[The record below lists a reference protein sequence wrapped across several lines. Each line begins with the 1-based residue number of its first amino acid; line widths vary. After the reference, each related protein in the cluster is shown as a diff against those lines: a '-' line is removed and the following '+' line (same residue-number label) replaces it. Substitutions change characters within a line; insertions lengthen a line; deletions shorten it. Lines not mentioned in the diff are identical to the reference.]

1 MKKVYTDVYTVII
14 KYYFR
19 STKMDRSF
27 LINEIKRLK
36 TERNACIL
44 AHNYQVPEVQDISD
58 IVGDSFALSRAAAKM
73 DKEVIVFCGV
83 RFMAESAKIL
93 SPDKKVLLPSKYA
106 GCPLA
111 DSITAKQLQ
120 IMKNKYPGAAV
131 VCYVNSSA
139 EVKAISDICC
149 TSSNAVKVVESL
161 KEDEVLFVPDENLA
175 GYIAEKVRGKHIIPW
190 PGHCITHARIM
201 VEDLVKTS
209 EEHPKAE
216 ILAHPEVSGEIRES
230 SDFVGSTSQ
239 IIDHARK
246 SSNTEFIIGTEI
258 GVLHKMKK
266 DNPGKKFYLMSPR
279 LVCENMKMTS
289 LENVY
294 TCLLNM
300 EYEISVPENIRKK
313 AENSLEKML
322 CIE

>member
-1 MKKVYTDVYTVII
+1 
-14 KYYFR
+14 
-19 STKMDRSF
+19 MDRSF

-36 TERNACIL
+36 TERNACTL
-44 AHNYQVPEVQDISD
+44 AHNYQVPEVQDIAD

-73 DKEVIVFCGV
+73 DKEIIVFCGV

-93 SPDKKVLLPSKYA
+93 SPDKKVLIPSKYA

-111 DSITAKQLQ
+111 DSITAKQLEA
-120 IMKNKYPGAAV
+120 MKSKHPGAAA

-175 GYIAEKVRGKHIIPW
+175 GYVAEKVSGKHIIPW
-190 PGHCITHARIM
+190 PGHCITHARIT
-201 VEDLVKTS
+201 VKDLVKTS
-209 EEHPKAE
+209 KEHPEAE
-216 ILAHPEVSGEIRES
+216 ILVHPEVSEEIRES

-266 DNPGKKFYLMSPR
+266 DNPDKKFYLMSPR

-289 LENVY
+289 LESVY
-294 TCLLNM
+294 RCLLNM
-300 EYEISVPENIRKK
+300 EYEVSVPENIRKK